1 MSRPYDE
8 YENKRPEKVVKKGGV
23 LGKILF
29 FFLGL
34 ILGMVL
40 IAGSVFGV
48 FYYALTR
55 PSKDTLQIADKYVE
69 GDLYGLIFGSVKQE
83 GDKTIIQTGLLDER
97 YAEETVSAILTAL
110 NREV

>member
-8 YENKRPEKVVKKGGV
+8 TENKRPVKVVKKRGV

-48 FYYALTR
+48 GYYAFTR
-55 PSKDTLQIADKYVE
+55 PSKDPIRQSKIHHNLPR
-69 GDLYGLIFGSVKQE
+69 GSVQ
-83 GDKTIIQTGLLDER
+83 KTAQQ
-97 YAEETVSAILTAL
+97 
-110 NREV
+110 